1 MQKQVKM
8 IKNTPCSHHLISEGQ
23 RCGAISIFH
32 RRLFCINVFP
42 TAEDPTFF
50 KLGLYMRIITFVIL
64 KLSVQKK
71 IIPLRW
77 PPYAVELS

>member
-1 MQKQVKM
+1 MKM

-50 KLGLYMRIITFVIL
+50 KLGLCMRIITFVIL